1 MVAKLWIHWGR
12 ITIINNESCCTSLKG
27 DECCM
32 YEMLP
37 ELKEMMIKRRY
48 GPLNN
53 SFVDWRPFNATD
65 YSLTNFKIT

>member
-1 MVAKLWIHWGR
+1 
-12 ITIINNESCCTSLKG
+12 
-27 DECCM
+27 M

-37 ELKEMMIKRRY
+37 ELKEMMIKRGY

-65 YSLTNFKIT
+65 HSLTNYKIT